1 LIILQGK
8 ELVAVYLLLKKDDRD
23 LDPAQLSVKNRIEKV
38 LFESLSIEEIE
49 SIEELYKKN
58 VDVLGKKL

>member
-1 LIILQGK
+1 MIILQGK
-8 ELVAVYLLLKKDDRD
+8 ELVAVYLLLKKDDSD